1 MIDSLKEEILK
12 YASNE
17 SERFFFKHYSTTFI
31 IYLVY
36 LKYLCEKGI
45 YSFKEVIMNP
55 ELYEITDD
63 ITRLKQGLENHF
75 FPIHSI
81 LRNYEEINSE
91 WEYFKEL
98 KNASDLLLDFLNEL
112 DRPIHFHGKE
122 TPIYVGVERRNYAY
136 YDETGHSIYI
146 IGNNAKEDYYDVFKI
161 FDEILGITNQYLR
174 EEDINLS
181 HYHYLYVYDDTPKY
195 RFIKSSNEYTKVRYY
210 LSSIDTVILCS
221 NYSKISNFQEGR
233 IVLRYLKTVILST
246 IKVFMIFQKDLK
258 DEISIINYD
267 KEKILSEER
276 LLTIIQNN
284 RKLKDIL
291 IKTNYQEIKDNNM
304 RIGFQLYQLEKKKEI
319 QDINKIVDENT
330 EYLRQLNVINERV
343 EREINRLLN
352 K

>member
-75 FPIHSI
+75 FPIHS
-81 LRNYEEINSE
+81 LLKNYEEI
-91 WEYFKEL
+91 K
-98 KNASDLLLDFLNEL
+98 ASDLLLDFLNSL
-112 DRPIHFHGKE
+112 DRPIHFHEKE
-122 TPIYVGVERRNYAY
+122 TPIYIGVERRNYAY
-136 YDETGHSIYI
+136 YDETGNSIYI
-146 IGNNAKEDYYDVFKI
+146 IGNNAKDDYYDVFKI
-161 FDEILGITNQYLR
+161 FDEILGVTNQYLR
-174 EEDINLS
+174 EEDIILS

-246 IKVFMIFQKDLK
+246 IKVFMIFQKDFK

-267 KEKILSEER
+267 KEKISSEKR

-284 RKLKDIL
+284 RKLKDVL
-291 IKTNYQEIKDNNM
+291 IKTNCQEIKDNNM

-330 EYLRQLNVINERV
+330 EYLRQLNNINEKV